1 MLCQLRFK
9 NFASYRGETIFDMQA
24 TDIEEFRDSL
34 IPPPGDKFSEL
45 LPVSA
50 VFGPN
55 GGGKSNALDALACLI
70 SRVML
75 PIMTSTNY
83 RNPFGMYLTR
93 YDPFLLDDESKDIP
107 TEFEAFFRTETAQY
121 QYELSLQADA
131 VVTES
136 LSYIK
141 TPCKRRRST
150 LLFDRVGDQIE
161 VGTALK
167 KANTQNVSVTIP
179 YLSFLAINYAFPE
192 IRDVI
197 GWFKRCCVV
206 NFGVSGRDHQ
216 FYPILNEPEIKPMLL
231 SMLSDLDIPISD
243 YEIMEETD
251 GGGEKQIKFTTTH
264 MIHERPFR
272 LDVKSES
279 EGTVKLLS
287 ILPGVINSLAFGGL
301 LLVDE
306 LDAKLHPQLLRYLV
320 KLFVDPELNPHH
332 AQLVFTCNDIS
343 VMKNDLLRRD
353 EIWFA
358 ARDENG
364 SSELWSLYDIQDVN
378 GNRIK
383 NTAAYDRQYLA
394 GRYGADPYLKKMLNW
409 GGKDA

>member
-1 MLCQLRFK
+1 MSQ
-9 NFASYRGETIFDMQA
+9 
-24 TDIEEFRDSL
+24 
-34 IPPPGDKFSEL
+34 
-45 LPVSA
+45 
-50 VFGPN
+50 
-55 GGGKSNALDALACLI
+55 
-70 SRVML
+70 
-75 PIMTSTNY
+75 
-83 RNPFGMYLTR
+83 

-121 QYELSLQADA
+121 QYELSLQADT

-141 TPCKRRRST
+141 IPCKRRRST
-150 LLFDRVGDQIE
+150 LLFDRVGNQIE

-167 KANTQNVSVTIP
+167 KANAQNVSVTIP

-192 IRDVI
+192 IWDVI

-206 NFGVSGRDHQ
+206 NFGVSGRGHQ

-251 GGGEKQIKFTTTH
+251 GNSEKRIKFTTTH
-264 MIHERPFR
+264 MIHERLFR
-272 LDVKSES
+272 LDIKSES

-343 VMKNDLLRRD
+343 IMKNDLLRRD

-358 ARDENG
+358 ARDEDG